1 MAVENVL
8 WFDIQVNYFQRVQQS
23 NLAFQT
29 IDLFFI
35 KELEAKFDVLTFFHK
50 ELNAVLVNEEL
61 ESKVILCRYSS
72 TYFACD
78 HNQHIFFDDLR

>member
-35 KELEAKFDVLTFFHK
+35 KELETLCDVLTFFHK
-50 ELNAVLVNEEL
+50 ELNAVFINEEL
-61 ESKVILCRYSS
+61 ESKVILCRYSN
-72 TYFACD
+72 TYLACD